1 VLITVKKNKES
12 SSNLVDEAEKRVALF
27 YINKGWVEH
36 SGVTEDARRFEDL
49 RQCAAD
55 YVSKCRL
62 RVMRHIPASGECIID
77 MASGPIQYA
86 EYLKYSSGFKKRY
99 CVDLSADALSKA
111 KELLGEHGEYLHG
124 SFFDLNLKDDF
135 FDCAVSLHTIY
146 HIDKHKQEEAVRKL
160 IRIVK
165 KGQPVIVIYS
175 NPNAFYSNPN
185 SVLRRLVKAYKVV
198 RGFGGH
204 RVANVTSVIQVEPD
218 LYFYRYELN
227 WWQQFEDI
235 ANVKIL
241 PWRTF
246 GTEIQKK
253 FFPNNLIGKLMFKI
267 LFYIEDLFP
276 QCFTK
281 FGVYPMIVM
290 IKK

>member
-1 VLITVKKNKES
+1 VKKNIENS
-12 SSNLVDEAEKRVALF
+12 LNAVDEAEKKVALF
-27 YINKGWVEH
+27 YNNKGWIAR

-62 RVMRHIPASGECIID
+62 RVRRHIPASGECIID
-77 MASGPIQYA
+77 MASGPIQYP
-86 EYLKYSSGFKKRY
+86 EYLQYSSGFKKRY

-111 KELLGEHGEYLHG
+111 KELIGEHGEYLHG
-124 SFFDLNLKDDF
+124 SFFDLNLNDDF
-135 FDCAVSLHTIY
+135 FDCAISLHTIY
-146 HIDKHKQEEAVRKL
+146 HMDKHKQEEAVRKL

-165 KGQPVIVIYS
+165 KGQPIIIIYS

-185 SVLRRLVKAYKVV
+185 SLLRKLVKAYKMI
-198 RGFGGH
+198 RGFG
-204 RVANVTSVIQVEPD
+204 RRSVADATPVIQVEPD
-218 LYFYRYELN
+218 LYFYRHELF
-227 WWQQFEDI
+227 WWQRFADVT
-235 ANVKIL
+235 NVKIL

-246 GTEIQKK
+246 GTEMQKQI
-253 FFPNNLIGKLMFKI
+253 FPNNFIGKLMFKI

-276 QCFTK
+276 RYFTK
-281 FGVYPMIVM
+281 FGAYPMIVM

>member
-1 VLITVKKNKES
+1 MLKKNIKN
-12 SSNLVDEAEKRVALF
+12 SSNPVDEAEQKVALF
-27 YINKGWVEH
+27 YNNKGWVAH
-36 SGVTEDARRFEDL
+36 SGVTEDAQRFEDL
-49 RQCAAD
+49 RHCAAD

-62 RVMRHIPASGECIID
+62 RVMRHIPTNGEYIID
-77 MASGPIQYA
+77 MASGPIQYP
-86 EYLKYSSGFKKRY
+86 EYLKFSSGFKKRY

-124 SFFDLNLKDDF
+124 SFFDLNLNNDF
-135 FDCAVSLHTIY
+135 FDCAISLHTIY
-146 HIDKHKQEEAVRKL
+146 HMDKYKQEEAVRKL

-165 KGQPVIVIYS
+165 KGRPIIIIYS

-185 SVLRRLVKAYKVV
+185 SLLRKLVKAYKMV
-198 RGFGGH
+198 RSFG
-204 RVANVTSVIQVEPD
+204 RRPAANRTSVIQVEPD
-218 LYFYRYELN
+218 LYFFRHELY
-227 WWQQFEDI
+227 WWQLFEDV

-246 GTEIQKK
+246 GTEMQKQI
-253 FFPNNLIGKLMFKI
+253 FPNNFIGKLMFKI

-276 QCFTK
+276 KFFTK
-281 FGVYPMIVM
+281 FGMYPMIVM